1 MSDDDLV
8 ESIRDE
14 LTNVGLPVL
23 GPEGSHGGV
32 QIEVDEG
39 VWVSW
44 KPGRKLTAAGMA
56 ALRRGAYRGDERH
69 PSLEYRGTAIE
80 AMNDAIAAIL
90 NAAGFDVR
98 EGTDEYHHPMELL
111 VESRRTV
118 PHWRDPIAAP
128 LDGASGFMP
137 GVRVRV
143 LAGELA
149 GTELVVATAKVN
161 LRTSELVGYQLR
173 RPGGDGV
180 IDVTPGN
187 VELAGD
193 EEFG

>member
-1 MSDDDLV
+1 MLDNDLV

-14 LTNVGLPVL
+14 LINVGLTVL
-23 GPEGSHGGV
+23 GPEGGHGGA

-44 KPGRKLTAAGMA
+44 KPGRHLTAASMA

-69 PSLEYRGTAIE
+69 PALEYRGTAID

-98 EGTDEYHHPMELL
+98 KGADEYHHPLELL

-149 GTELVVATAKVN
+149 GAELVVATTKVN

-173 RPGGDGV
+173 RRDGDGV
-180 IDVTPGN
+180 VDVAPDD
-187 VELAGD
+187 VEFAGD
-193 EEFG
+193 EEFE